1 MGDVF
6 VVVVGKHLLHPLLP
20 SRPETI
26 INVPSRREWVGM
38 EIEREG
44 RRFETNWN
52 DLIIDYSNRNKSN
65 ICFRNSK
72 SGESFTRTTTG
83 IVLCQSGREID
94 GLQLSSGQ
102 RMRTKFNSQVDAK
115 GHLLYHK
122 YDILAFN

>member
-6 VVVVGKHLLHPLLP
+6 VVVVGKHLLLPLLP

-26 INVPSRREWVGM
+26 INVPSGREWVGM

-94 GLQLSSGQ
+94 GLQLRAENADKVQQPS
-102 RMRTKFNSQVDAK
+102 RCER
-115 GHLLYHK
+115 
-122 YDILAFN
+122 AFALS